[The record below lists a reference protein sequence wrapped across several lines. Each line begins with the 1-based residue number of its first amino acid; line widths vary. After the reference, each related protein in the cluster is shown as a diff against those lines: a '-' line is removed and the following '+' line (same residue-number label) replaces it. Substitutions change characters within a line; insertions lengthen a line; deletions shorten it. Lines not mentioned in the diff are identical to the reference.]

1 MTLNDS
7 TRTMLAWLRS
17 VPAAIPDSFDASCP
31 LLVLER
37 SRLSEDETHRVVDLA
52 RRHEPV
58 TATDVGVEITKVIDT
73 LPHPE
78 DVQHVLTLI
87 ARTRLEPEGGRDA

>member
-1 MTLNDS
+1 MTLSDS

-17 VPAAIPDSFDASCP
+17 VPTTMPDSFDASCP

-37 SRLSEDETHRVVDLA
+37 SRLSEDETRYAVDLA
-52 RRHEPV
+52 RQDEPV
-58 TATDVGVEITKVIDT
+58 TATDVGVEITKVIDA

-78 DVQHVLTLI
+78 DVAQVLALVS
-87 ARTRLEPEGGRDA
+87 RVEHEPGTD